1 MNFFV
6 SAIVLAAGR
15 GVRMGTQKLLL
26 PLGGRTI
33 MEKVVDVAL
42 ASKVNEVIV
51 VLGYRAE
58 EVANVLAGKPV
69 RLVVNQDY
77 ARGQST
83 SLIAGVKAACPEA
96 AALMFILA
104 DQPFLTTAL
113 INRLIEVYQTSACLV
128 TRPVF
133 KGRPGHPVLLDA
145 SLIPELLTLEGDTGA
160 REIVARYRD
169 QVVLVPVT
177 DGTML
182 VDIDTPEDYLRV
194 QQACRAFKEKKRKR
208 EK

>member
-1 MNFFV
+1 MDPFV

-15 GVRMGTQKLLL
+15 GVRMGAQKLLL
-26 PLGGRTI
+26 PLDGRTI
-33 MEKVVDVAL
+33 MEKVVDAAL
-42 ASKVNEVIV
+42 ASRVGEVIV

-58 EVANVLAGKPV
+58 ETAQVLAGKPV

-104 DQPFLTTAL
+104 DQPFLTPDL
-113 INRLIEVYQTSACLV
+113 INRLIEVYQTSACLI

-133 KGRPGHPVLLDA
+133 KDRPGHPVLLDA
-145 SLIPELLTLEGDTGA
+145 SLIPELLTLKGDVGA
-160 REIVARYRD
+160 REIIARHRD
-169 QVVLVPVT
+169 RVVLAPVT
-177 DGTML
+177 DEVVL
-182 VDIDTPEDYLRV
+182 LDVDTLEDYLRI
-194 QQACRAFKEKKRKR
+194 QQAR
-208 EK
+208 